1 MKERLCQEDEGTGG
15 RRCERFPYEAR
26 CGLLRHLEAKRR
38 RKGRRGRLG
47 QCRAPPVELCAL
59 RTTGKIT
66 TVTSSLSVSDAS
78 ETVLWCRCRQCG
90 VAASPPH
97 GDKQLPAVT
106 TRTNPCASG
115 GPTDASRRTG
125 SGVGFDHTHHNW
137 QRKNSLG
144 LLHPGMR
151 PTQSVLASQP
161 FNPQRR

>member
-1 MKERLCQEDEGTGG
+1 M
-15 RRCERFPYEAR
+15 RFSYEAR
-26 CGLLRHLEAKRR
+26 CRLLRHLKAKRR

-106 TRTNPCASG
+106 TMILLY
-115 GPTDASRRTG
+115 
-125 SGVGFDHTHHNW
+125 
-137 QRKNSLG
+137 RKS
-144 LLHPGMR
+144 
-151 PTQSVLASQP
+151 
-161 FNPQRR
+161 